1 MVPKVSLNSMG
12 FQESLTHYS
21 VLKAGVNT
29 YHRCKCA
36 KSNKRSFE
44 ISETNQIY
52 GTFLQT
58 CAICACT
65 YLPGEKFISTGA
77 DVEG

>member
-1 MVPKVSLNSMG
+1 MVPKVPLSSMG
-12 FQESLTHYS
+12 FQESLTHHS

-36 KSNKRSFE
+36 KSNKRSCE
-44 ISETNQIY
+44 ISDTRIKSMEHFY
-52 GTFLQT
+52 MYLHM
-58 CAICACT
+58 
-65 YLPGEKFISTGA
+65 YLPGEKFISISTGA

>member
-1 MVPKVSLNSMG
+1 MVPKVPLSSMG
-12 FQESLTHYS
+12 FQESLTHHS

-36 KSNKRSFE
+36 ISNKRSCE
-44 ISETNQIY
+44 ISDTRINIS
-52 GTFLQT
+52 T
-58 CAICACT
+58 CT
-65 YLPGEKFISTGA
+65 YLPGEKFISISTGA